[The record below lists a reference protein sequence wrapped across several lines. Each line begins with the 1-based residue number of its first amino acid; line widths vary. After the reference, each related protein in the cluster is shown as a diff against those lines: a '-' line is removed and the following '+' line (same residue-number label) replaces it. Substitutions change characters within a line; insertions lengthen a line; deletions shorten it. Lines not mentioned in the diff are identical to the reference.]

1 MHTIENVNFAKMN
14 GDGMDAMPK
23 PPVMTDGA
31 NVRRFLREHSEKL
44 VFLCFINQDLENEE
58 SKRWLQIMTIGLQAM
73 AKEKSMVKWS
83 FVNIKPCPNLMLEFQ
98 LTGTTI
104 VVFMKEKEKTR
115 FSVDQVKELMEYI
128 EANAPA
134 APFSG
139 QGRSLGD
146 APNPTDFLN
155 SLRRVPSAP
164 PQPQPQPQPQPK
176 PVIQTQPEPQSTT
189 KKPITGKEEAIL
201 RDELSVLGFTDDE
214 IERAIRAGMTTI
226 DDCIAYLDQVPAPE
240 VESQP
245 LKPEPVAAPAPV
257 RLTWTQTELLNELK
271 EVLREDEVRLALEIT
286 GSDDEGTILKWIAK
300 YQAGEIDVE
309 VERKKRLAQNAVEA
323 QKQDEDTR
331 RRMLEAEALKK
342 KQMEDML
349 EKKRV
354 ADSIKRQREL
364 QRSSSSSRPPPQ
376 KVPSS
381 SGISPVKDV
390 YKVRF
395 YRQTKPWHTQ
405 QFPRGTTYRDLLAHI
420 REQPDIS
427 PESTVSLVCLP
438 SMQISESELDN
449 AINGDIAIRVD
460 IAD

>member
-1 MHTIENVNFAKMN
+1 MQ
-14 GDGMDAMPK
+14 GDGAVPK
-23 PPVMTDGA
+23 PPVLSDGA
-31 NVRRFLREHSEKL
+31 SVRRFLRDHAEKL
-44 VFLCFINQDLENEE
+44 VFLCFINQDPESEE
-58 SKRWLQIMTIGLQAM
+58 TKRWLQIMALGLQALTT
-73 AKEKSMVKWS
+73 EKPMVKWS
-83 FVNIKPCPNLMLEFQ
+83 FVNVKPCPSLMLDFQ
-98 LTGTTI
+98 VSETTI
-104 VVFMKEKEKTR
+104 VIFMKEKEKTR
-115 FSVDQVKELMEYI
+115 FSIDQVKELKAYI
-128 EANAPA
+128 DANAPA

-155 SLRRVPSAP
+155 SLRRAP
-164 PQPQPQPQPQPK
+164 ASQPQPQPAPRPQPQPQPQPQPK
-176 PVIQTQPEPQSTT
+176 PVIQSQPEPQPTT
-189 KKPITGKEEAIL
+189 KKTMTGKEEAIL
-201 RDELSVLGFTDDE
+201 RDELSVLGFTEEE

-226 DDCIAYLDQVPAPE
+226 DDCIVFLDQVPAPE
-240 VESQP
+240 V
-245 LKPEPVAAPAPV
+245 KPEPVAAPAPAPAPAPV

-286 GSDDEGTILKWIAK
+286 GSDDESTILKWIAK

-309 VERKKRLAQNAVEA
+309 VERKKRVTQNAVEA
-323 QKQDEDTR
+323 QNQDEETR
-331 RRMLEAEALKK
+331 RRMLEAEAIKK

-364 QRSSSSSRPPPQ
+364 QRSSSSTRPPPQ

-420 REQPDIS
+420 RQQPDIS
-427 PESTVSLVCLP
+427 PESTVSLICLP

-449 AINGDIAIRVD
+449 AINGDLAIRVD
-460 IAD
+460 IAE